1 MIIGTFEAHVTV
13 RPPAGGLDG
22 FRAACAQLGVKCIEI
37 ELPVGETPAQP
48 MTASTHAGALPD
60 VVGEVAALA
69 AALAAA
75 GFEVVRQ
82 KIEAM
87 PDNAGV
93 PASDADAAAQPERYF
108 EYHVQLAVAP
118 DADLA
123 ALAAACTP
131 HGARLS
137 RNARARRPDGAAER
151 FVTLRVHAG
160 RATAEARFGE
170 LVRTLTAFPKVHVE
184 KRICE
189 YTVLDSDLAVDR
201 GWL

>member
-13 RPPAGGLDG
+13 RPPTGGLDG
-22 FRAACAQLGVKCIEI
+22 FRAACAALGVKCIEI
-37 ELPVGETPAQP
+37 ELPLGETPAQP
-48 MTASTHAGALPD
+48 MTASVHEGALPD
-60 VVGEVAALA
+60 VVREVAALA
-69 AALAAA
+69 SALAAA

-108 EYHVQLAVAP
+108 EYHVKLALPP

-123 ALAAACTP
+123 ALAAACAP

-137 RNARARRPDGAAER
+137 RNARARRPDGAEER

-160 RATAEARFGE
+160 RATAEARCDA
-170 LVRTLTAFPKVHVE
+170 LARTLSAFPKVHVE